1 MERIQDCKERYGNLL
16 EENGQ
21 IISRSLQGIRKNNL
35 HAFYFVSTVEI
46 GFFVSGMI
54 F

>member
-1 MERIQDCKERYGNLL
+1 MDRIQDCKERYGNLL